1 MAKKQKNKKA
11 KAKKQFKQTIR
22 SASQSDSR
30 RGADVSRQ
38 EIRKTVRKAKKAGV
52 GNKVLKRNALKI
64 ADQQGTKIRSGA
76 KDLLGI
82 ERSKPRDKPKDKPPK
97 SSKTNAELFNVGP
110 ELEPA
115 PLSTFMGP
123 LQEDAGGNQ
132 IVPSGYYNDLAI
144 NPPDPAPAEPAA
156 EPFDPMAAFQ
166 AMLDQIEADR
176 VQREKDAQLRY
187 QTELSN
193 MAQAGQQADYRFGT
207 KNNRRG
213 GTFGFRR
220 RGALGSQF
228 MGPVNNALSISSR
241 LFNPN

>member
-22 SASQSDSR
+22 SASQSDSHK
-30 RGADVSRQ
+30 GADVSRK
-38 EIRKTVRKAKKAGV
+38 EVRKATRKAKKAGV
-52 GNKVLKRNALKI
+52 GDKFLQRNVLKI
-64 ADQQGTKIRSGA
+64 TDQQGSKIRSGA
-76 KDLLGI
+76 QNLLGI
-82 ERSKPRDKPKDKPPK
+82 GGGDKPKDKPPK
-97 SSKTNAELFNVGP
+97 SGKTIAELFGIGP
-110 ELEPA
+110 ENFEPA

-176 VQREKDAQLRY
+176 VQRERDAQLRY